1 VFCIRGGEHMN
12 WKHSISLLSVAFV
25 ASTALYSTA
34 ARADT
39 NPIKVDQCFVTP
51 PKIMSKTASGTQI
64 DYRNVS
70 SKVASNVTF
79 AVGYRNAESNFLRRV
94 MDSGDFE
101 PGTPILHHFA
111 LYNDVTYAGKH
122 VQACAAIKVK
132 FKDGTV
138 WTMNP

>member
-1 VFCIRGGEHMN
+1 MN
-12 WKHSISLLSVAFV
+12 WRYSISLLSLALV
-25 ASTALYSTA
+25 ASAALHTTA
-34 ARADT
+34 ARADS
-39 NPIKVDQCFVTP
+39 NPIKVEQCFVTQ

-70 SKVASNVTF
+70 SKVATNVTF

-94 MDSGDFE
+94 TDSGDFE
-101 PGTPILHHFA
+101 QGTLIKHHFA

-132 FKDGTV
+132 FKDGTQ
-138 WTMNP
+138 WTMSH